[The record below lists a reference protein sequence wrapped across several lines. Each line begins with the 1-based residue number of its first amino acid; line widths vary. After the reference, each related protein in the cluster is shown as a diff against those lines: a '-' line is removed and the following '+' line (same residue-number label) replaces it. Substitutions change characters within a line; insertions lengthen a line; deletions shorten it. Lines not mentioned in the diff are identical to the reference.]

1 MSLRTSSP
9 SSRRVSDLAVFL
21 AFAFLFAFHCRLCH
35 AIVGRELLFAPIG
48 LICQDPRLGYK
59 TANGIAKTSS
69 TSFLDRNL
77 TITLRVR
84 PLRRLRS
91 LQAPLRR
98 VR

>member
-1 MSLRTSSP
+1 MRSMDA
-9 SSRRVSDLAVFL
+9 SRCSHQL
-21 AFAFLFAFHCRLCH
+21 AF
-35 AIVGRELLFAPIG
+35 V
-48 LICQDPRLGYK
+48 CQDPRLGYK
-59 TANGIAKTSS
+59 TANGIAKMYFSG
-69 TSFLDRNL
+69 FLDRML

>member
-1 MSLRTSSP
+1 MT
-9 SSRRVSDLAVFL
+9 
-21 AFAFLFAFHCRLCH
+21 
-35 AIVGRELLFAPIG
+35 LLFFSDFCFFYSRSIVAYVMRS
-48 LICQDPRLGYK
+48 LDASCCSHQLALCQDPRLGYK
-59 TANGIAKTSS
+59 TANGIAKMYFTG
-69 TSFLDRNL
+69 FLDRRL

>member
-1 MSLRTSSP
+1 MTLLFFS
-9 SSRRVSDLAVFL
+9 V
-21 AFAFLFAFHCRLCH
+21 FAFLFAFHWRLCH
-35 AIVGRELLFAPIG
+35 AIDGREPLFTPIG
-48 LICQDPRLGYK
+48 LVCQDPRLGYK
-59 TANGIAKTSS
+59 TANGIAKMYFSG
-69 TSFLDRNL
+69 FLDRIL